1 MTDNTHFLTPSPNF
15 SGVGVGQKSGTVQTA
30 QGSCIY
36 VCNLGWRLIS
46 TLEPTYALC
55 MYVYTGYLYI
65 IREAKHPKI
74 PGISQI
80 PMQPHL
86 PFCWSQCKL
95 LIILFYLNYEDY
107 VGRLFRKNGF

>member
-30 QGSCIY
+30 QA
-36 VCNLGWRLIS
+36 LIS